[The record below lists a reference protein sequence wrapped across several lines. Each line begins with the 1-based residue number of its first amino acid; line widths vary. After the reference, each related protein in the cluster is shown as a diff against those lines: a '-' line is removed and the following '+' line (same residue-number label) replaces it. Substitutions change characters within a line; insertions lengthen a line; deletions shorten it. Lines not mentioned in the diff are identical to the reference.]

1 MKEAYVSYEVA
12 KLLKE
17 KGFYLD
23 CEHYYKP
30 NGEIVRTSHTEG
42 SRHINSSV
50 LYEHQCLAPTQQMA
64 CRWLREE
71 HKMFISIGVGTDIDD
86 VFGYMPEIYFLE
98 ELDSDVGMYG
108 PNVDSETICDFTPQ
122 SPEDAIESALKFALT
137 NLI

>member
-1 MKEAYVSYEVA
+1 MNEVYVSYEVA

-17 KGFYLD
+17 KGFYWD

-30 NGEIVRTSHTEG
+30 NGEIVRTFHTEG
-42 SRHINSSV
+42 SRHLNSSV

-108 PNVDSETICDFTPQ
+108 PNVDAETICGFTPQ
-122 SPEDAIESALKFALT
+122 SPEDAIEAALKFALT
-137 NLI
+137 NVI